1 MIESSELNVKRIIPN
16 FNINLDIFKN
26 EKYHKKNNGVEK
38 YAVRSFIK
46 HKNLEPSDQENLQSI
61 KLKH

>member
-1 MIESSELNVKRIIPN
+1 MIESSELNIKRIIPN

-26 EKYHKKNNGVEK
+26 EKYHKKNNDVEK